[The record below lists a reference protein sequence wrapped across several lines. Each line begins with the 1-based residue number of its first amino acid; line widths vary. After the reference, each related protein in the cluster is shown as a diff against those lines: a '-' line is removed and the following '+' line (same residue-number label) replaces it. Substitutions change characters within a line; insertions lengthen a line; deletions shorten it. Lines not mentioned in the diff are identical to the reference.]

1 MDELK
6 KKANPLYKELLNLEK
21 LARESINEQVI
32 TNNLLGALCD
42 ATEDNGKR
50 VDRTNEYKEQQ
61 KNGDIKFRK
70 QSSLVSSV
78 GVIISLLALSIS
90 IAANGI
96 QPLLNM
102 LKVL

>member
-6 KKANPLYKELLNLEK
+6 KKANPLYKELGSLEGLIEK
-21 LARESINEQVI
+21 LIKEQV
-32 TNNLLGALCD
+32 TTSNLLGKQVVEA
-42 ATEDNGKR
+42 K
-50 VDRTNEYKEQQ
+50 RTNEYKRQQ
-61 KNGDIKFRK
+61 KNGDRKYRIHDVRMKK
-70 QSSLVSSV
+70 QSSIVSGISV
-78 GVIISLLALSIS
+78 SISLLALSIS